1 MQPHEEVNVT
11 ESEGTTQSGASSSS
25 GGSSSSGSP
34 GTTRTRTRT
43 RKKSTGTR
51 RKTTTRRKSPA
62 SGRKTT
68 SRRTSSARR
77 TTRRRSSK
85 SAGLEGL
92 LSDLAKRAERAGT
105 TISELSEEG
114 ANAARRGLGVVTATS
129 RKTISRVRKEWDGM
143 DNTRRV
149 QFVGALLAAL
159 AATAAGV
166 RKATK
171 K

>member
-25 GGSSSSGSP
+25 GGSSGSS
-34 GTTRTRTRT
+34 GTTRTR
-43 RKKSTGTR
+43 KKTTGTR

-77 TTRRRSSK
+77 TTRRRSPK
-85 SAGLEGL
+85 PAGLEGL
-92 LSDLAKRAERAGT
+92 LNDLAKRAERAGT
-105 TISELSEEG
+105 TIAELSEEG

-129 RKTISRVRKEWDGM
+129 RKTINRVRREWDGM

-159 AATAAGV
+159 AAAAAGV

>member
-1 MQPHEEVNVT
+1 MT

-25 GGSSSSGSP
+25 GGSSSSGSSVP
-34 GTTRTRTRT
+34 TRTRTRTRT
-43 RKKSTGTR
+43 RKKTTGTR

-68 SRRTSSARR
+68 SRRTSSTRR

-85 SAGLEGL
+85 SAGLESL
-92 LSDLAKRAERAGT
+92 LNDLAKRAERAGT

-114 ANAARRGLGVVTATS
+114 ANAARRGLSVVTATS

>member
-1 MQPHEEVNVT
+1 MT

-25 GGSSSSGSP
+25 GGSSGSS
-34 GTTRTRTRT
+34 GTTRTR
-43 RKKSTGTR
+43 KKTTGTR
-51 RKTTTRRKSPA
+51 RKTATRRKAPA

-68 SRRTSSARR
+68 SRRTTSARR

-85 SAGLEGL
+85 STGLEGL
-92 LSDLAKRAERAGT
+92 LNDLAKRAERAGT

-143 DNTRRV
+143 DNARRV

>member
-1 MQPHEEVNVT
+1 MT

-25 GGSSSSGSP
+25 GGSSGSS
-34 GTTRTRTRT
+34 GTTRTR
-43 RKKSTGTR
+43 K
-51 RKTTTRRKSPA
+51 KTTGTRRKSPA

-68 SRRTSSARR
+68 SRRTTSARR

-85 SAGLEGL
+85 STGLEGL
-92 LSDLAKRAERAGT
+92 LNDLAKRAERAGT

-114 ANAARRGLGVVTATS
+114 ANVARRGLGVVTATS
-129 RKTISRVRKEWDGM
+129 RKTISRVRKEWNGM
-143 DNTRRV
+143 DNARRV